1 MTVSE
6 LPFNKPY
13 IETVTIKIKVNSFI
27 LFMFSV
33 FLGGVFFP
41 IVFIVVFRLKCSQTE
56 MFVYSILYTYSDNYT
71 CIQTHSIL
79 SHSGYLFCNNAI
91 L

>member
-6 LPFNKPY
+6 LPFDKPY

-33 FLGGVFFP
+33 FWGGVFFP
-41 IVFIVVFRLKCSQTE
+41 IVFYCCV
-56 MFVYSILYTYSDNYT
+56 
-71 CIQTHSIL
+71 
-79 SHSGYLFCNNAI
+79 
-91 L
+91 